1 MREQLIRYLMGEL
14 DDDERRQVRAQ
25 LRENPALQQELQHL
39 RDCLAVNQEGDEGLE
54 PVPSRS
60 LAARTAQF
68 ISDSDEFEIQQAA
81 KRAGTMTSAGDPPA
95 GVLGWSLA
103 DLAVAFGVMMAVS
116 MLVFPAIRDSR
127 EGTRRNICAN
137 NLMQFGQL
145 LHTRAIN
152 KGGYLPQVQPGET
165 AGVYAARL
173 VEDEVIGPEDLQPL
187 LVCPG
192 APMANEV
199 RANRMIILIPNALA
213 IRRMTPEQLAQV
225 TARTS
230 PFYAYRLPYRMNGS
244 GNLHYLRDD
253 RSPFSPIM
261 SDTAGDAGNSMS
273 PNHGGSILQ
282 VLCQDGHV
290 RVLNTCFLP
299 EMSDDLFHNNMG
311 QVSVGLGPLDAVLAP
326 SDTVVPRDE
335 SNAPSGD

>member
-14 DDDERRQVRAQ
+14 DEDERRQVRAL
-25 LRENPALQQELQHL
+25 LRENPALQQELQRL
-39 RDCLAVNQEGDEGLE
+39 RTCFAANQDQEEVPEPTPPRGLAT
-54 PVPSRS
+54 
-60 LAARTAQF
+60 RTAQF
-68 ISDSDEFEIQQAA
+68 ISDSDEFEIEQATE
-81 KRAGTMTSAGDPPA
+81 RAGAMTSAGDPPA

-103 DLAVAFGVMMAVS
+103 DLSVAFGVMMAVS

-127 EGTRRNICAN
+127 EGTRRTICAN
-137 NLMQFGQL
+137 NLREMAQL
-145 LHTRAIN
+145 LQTRAVTR
-152 KGGYLPQVQPGET
+152 GGFVPPVLPGET

-173 VEDEVIGPEDLQPL
+173 IEEEVVTPEDLAPL

-192 APMANEV
+192 APRAKDV
-199 RANRMIILIPNALA
+199 RSNRMIVAIPTAFA
-213 IRRMTPEQLAQV
+213 IRNMSSAQLAQV
-225 TARTS
+225 TAQIS
-230 PFYAYRLPYRMNGS
+230 PFYAYRLPYRINGS

-253 RSPFSPIM
+253 RSPFSPIIC
-261 SDTAGDAGNSMS
+261 DTAGDGENSMS

-290 RVLNTCFLP
+290 RVLNTCILP

-311 QVSVGLGPLDAVLAP
+311 KVSVGLGPLDAVLAP

-335 SNAPSGD
+335 SDVPAGD